1 MPNTLKPAV
10 PAGTYNATLVSLEM
24 GVSKTNAPMMEV
36 SFNIASG
43 AYKNE
48 TITMKK
54 VLHGTRND
62 AGMIANTLQFLKS
75 LDSGVCVAF
84 RDYGDFGCVISD
96 VATMTRTKKFSLD
109 YNPERFI
116 PIHVQGHKIR
126 ESA

>member
-1 MPNTLKPAV
+1 MPNILKPAV
-10 PAGTYNATLVSLEM
+10 PAGTYNATLVSLKM
-24 GVSKTNAPMMEV
+24 GVSQTNAPMMEV

-84 RDYGDFGCVISD
+84 RSYGDFRCVISD
-96 VATMTRTKKFSLD
+96 VATMTRARKFSLD
-109 YNPERFI
+109 YNPERFS
-116 PIHVQGHKIR
+116 PIYIQGRKDR
-126 ESA
+126 KTA